1 MRQTCVMYNLEVVE
15 MHFADGVNS
24 QMNLFRS
31 HKKGSNLVIVIFP
44 AMGVKGS
51 YYKNA
56 AQHFAANGINVFTVD
71 HRGHGSSS
79 VVPSRKCNFGY
90 KQQIE
95 TEYVSMLEEVKRIF
109 PQHKVVILG
118 HSLGG
123 QMGIMFI
130 SRYTYL
136 ADGIIINASCSPFYK
151 GWGLAAGM
159 GLWLFAWFIQILTFL
174 LGYYPGNRTGF
185 GGREAACL
193 IYDWCHTVFTNR
205 FLAYGS
211 DFDYNDAM
219 SRLRK
224 PVLGITYEGDS
235 SAPPEALRYLTDK
248 LSLSNVELHHI
259 HPPIGAKK
267 YNHYSWAKTPGICDN
282 VMSGWLSKFIL

>member
-1 MRQTCVMYNLEVVE
+1 MQQTCVMYSSEVIE
-15 MHFADGVNS
+15 IHFAEGVAS

-31 HKKGSNLVIVIFP
+31 HKKESKVVMVIFP

-56 AQHFAANGINVFTVD
+56 AQHFAACGMHVFTVD

-90 KQQIE
+90 KEQIE

-109 PQHKVVILG
+109 PRHKVVILG

-123 QMGIMFI
+123 QMGTMFI
-130 SRYTYL
+130 SRYPHL
-136 ADGIIINASCSPFYK
+136 ADGFIVNASCSPFYK
-151 GWGLAAGM
+151 GWGWAAGN
-159 GLWLFAWFIQILTFL
+159 GLWLFAWLIRLLTFL

-185 GGREAACL
+185 GGREAAGVM
-193 IYDWCHTVFTNR
+193 YDWCQTVFTNR
-205 FLAYGS
+205 FSAHGS
-211 DFDYNDAM
+211 DFDYNESM
-219 SRLRK
+219 TKLCK

-235 SAPPEALRYLTDK
+235 SAPPLALRYLTAK
-248 LSLSNVELHHI
+248 LSLANVELHHI
-259 HPPIGAKK
+259 LPPAGRKK
-267 YNHYSWAKTPGICDN
+267 YNHYSWVKTPGICDAAIN
-282 VMSGWLSKFIL
+282 SWLSKVII